1 MPAKVTKENKR
12 NKSKAV
18 LSSSVQMFEEETCMM
33 GDNDTLK

>member
-1 MPAKVTKENKR
+1 MPTKESRK

-18 LSSSVQMFEEETCMM
+18 LSSSLQVFEEETCMM